1 MSPIATLEKAVSI
14 GEDTEQSIGDYT
26 EDVVRSG
33 TESNYTPRPNRN
45 FKGVVANKM
54 NCVNVPKYRQWC
66 EVSYQNMIDME
77 FISKND
83 TWEMLQAEGR
93 DKELSRQMIYWD
105 NDMYRIFNYSHAFAQ
120 AENAIGG

>member
-1 MSPIATLEKAVSI
+1 
-14 GEDTEQSIGDYT
+14 
-26 EDVVRSG
+26 
-33 TESNYTPRPNRN
+33 
-45 FKGVVANKM
+45 M